1 VKCHRPSGFVA
12 VASGPRTQRPRS
24 HHSSAPMPGIEVWFY
39 REELRGGGTC
49 DAWDQKIRQ
58 HIRDCGECLR
68 QLFCYVSNVRLGSR
82 QARKSFG
89 SENLP
94 FSAKINKTNQADSV
108 CTSIARVPAQSRLG
122 AARHVCT
129 SLNPASSRA
138 ASQRASDQVV
148 MRVPT

>member
-1 VKCHRPSGFVA
+1 VKCHRPSGFAA

-24 HHSSAPMPGIEVWFY
+24 PSLKRSDARYRVWFY
-39 REELRGGGTC
+39 REELRGGGTY

-58 HIRDCGECLR
+58 QIRDCGECLR
-68 QLFCYVSNVRLGSR
+68 QLFCYVGNVRLGSR

-94 FSAKINKTNQADSV
+94 FSINKTNQADSV